1 MLEARTHKQ
10 LKQLLLRHSSPW
22 PHHLTLSRLVARSLR
37 RQDHTLIQ
45 LDPSSKDLWWLG
57 LLVPLCLEEHKAV
70 MILSEQRR
78 RRLLKVELP
87 MLQAEGFK
95 LACWEGNVPPPGN
108 QLWLMNPIE
117 LIEAHQQGQL
127 KSRQLIIPEAEHL
140 STRLRAAMALSI
152 TYQDWEQLRRAHPSA
167 DASLMQLHERL
178 SRSLFTQ
185 ATRIDAQ
192 VRLDGSEILAL
203 KDLMRLLGPSPSPW
217 PALLNANNHFW
228 ASWAELDHR
237 LLQWRWRLEPL
248 EPLQNLPGLLR
259 EQPSVLLTRSK
270 PSHLVRAELDAA
282 GFPATVVATLSEPNL
297 QEPIPLFAPRR
308 QPLPN
313 TEIYAEHLLDQCR
326 RLILGRQNISVVLLD
341 DQHLRLQLTAEL
353 AAEFGRRVVHETTAP
368 EVNGVICCRWTWWL
382 QYHDQLPLPGQLI
395 VALLPIASVESPLT
409 AARVECL
416 KCQGRDWFRDLL
428 LPEALSLL
436 APAVEPIRQS
446 QGRLAIL
453 DGRLRG
459 RSWGKQVLCTLE
471 PWTPLQRL
479 LPD

>member
-152 TYQDWEQLRRAHPSA
+152 TYQDWEQLR
-167 DASLMQLHERL
+167 
-178 SRSLFTQ
+178 
-185 ATRIDAQ
+185 
-192 VRLDGSEILAL
+192 
-203 KDLMRLLGPSPSPW
+203 
-217 PALLNANNHFW
+217 
-228 ASWAELDHR
+228 
-237 LLQWRWRLEPL
+237 
-248 EPLQNLPGLLR
+248 
-259 EQPSVLLTRSK
+259 
-270 PSHLVRAELDAA
+270 
-282 GFPATVVATLSEPNL
+282 
-297 QEPIPLFAPRR
+297 
-308 QPLPN
+308 
-313 TEIYAEHLLDQCR
+313 
-326 RLILGRQNISVVLLD
+326 
-341 DQHLRLQLTAEL
+341 
-353 AAEFGRRVVHETTAP
+353 
-368 EVNGVICCRWTWWL
+368 
-382 QYHDQLPLPGQLI
+382 
-395 VALLPIASVESPLT
+395 
-409 AARVECL
+409 
-416 KCQGRDWFRDLL
+416 
-428 LPEALSLL
+428 
-436 APAVEPIRQS
+436 
-446 QGRLAIL
+446 
-453 DGRLRG
+453 
-459 RSWGKQVLCTLE
+459 
-471 PWTPLQRL
+471 
-479 LPD
+479 